1 MNREQIFAEMART
14 LVDRFEV
21 DPDAVRLGARL
32 YEDLELDS
40 IDAIDMAVKVKEMT
54 GRRVEERELR
64 KIRTVADLVD
74 LVAKNLQGA
83 T

>member
-21 DPDAVRLGARL
+21 DPDAVRLEARL

>member
-1 MNREQIFAEMART
+1 MTRDEIFAEMART

-21 DPDAVRLGARL
+21 DADAVRLDARL

-40 IDAIDMAVKVKEMT
+40 IDAIDMAAKIKDMT

-64 KIRTVADLVD
+64 RIRTVRDLVD
-74 LVAKNLQGA
+74 LVAQNLTGA

>member
-21 DPDAVRLGARL
+21 DPDAVRLDARL